1 MTLSDRVFRGRSV
14 QRSLTYV
21 ILAFTC
27 LVVLYPLL
35 VIISSS
41 FKTESEIFTYP
52 MTIIPRLPVLR
63 NFAALRGRFPLYII
77 NSVKVTLLIT
87 AVQVVT
93 ATTAGYAFSK
103 LRWKGRNF
111 LFLLYISSIMIP
123 FQVYIIPQFIIIRLL
138 GLYDTH
144 LALILVSSFTAFGT
158 FLVRQFF
165 MTIPD
170 SYIEAAKM
178 SGVNHFH
185 IFMKIML
192 PLSKPVIATLGILS
206 FRYWWNDLF
215 TPLIY
220 LTSQALKTLPLGLAD
235 FVSEYDVYYGPQMAA
250 SLIAIIP
257 VLAIYIFAQKYIV
270 SGVVASGIKG

>member
-1 MTLSDRVFRGRSV
+1 MTLSDRV

-257 VLAIYIFAQKYIV
+257 VLAIYVFAQKYIV